1 MNQKELIKKINK
13 FCDHFDNAY
22 ALNCGGCCYV
32 AAVIAETRAEMMA
45 RTHRQRPIRLQ
56 PSRTCSKI
64 SKFKNIKYKVRYCDC
79 PTHYVIEVNRTPLN
93 LGVFDGDYD
102 YLEKWNSSDLYKEY
116 YSGRWNNLYS
126 TKLNGVVKMSIRNIF
141 KCYKGRPL
149 IKKRCTKKII

>member
-13 FCDHFDNAY
+13 FCDHFDDAY

-32 AAVIAETRAEMMA
+32 AAVIAEMLE
-45 RTHRQRPIRLQ
+45 
-56 PSRTCSKI
+56 
-64 SKFKNIKYKVRYCDC
+64 FKNIKYKVRYYDC

-93 LGVFDGDYD
+93 LGSFDGDYD
-102 YLEKWNSSDLYKEY
+102 YLEKWNSSDLYEEY
-116 YSGRWNNLYS
+116 YSGWWNNTYP

-149 IKKRCTKKII
+149 IKKDVLKKLYK

>member
-13 FCDHFDNAY
+13 FCDHFDDAY

-32 AAVIAETRAEMMA
+32 AAVIAEMLE
-45 RTHRQRPIRLQ
+45 
-56 PSRTCSKI
+56 
-64 SKFKNIKYKVRYCDC
+64 FKNIKYKVRYYDC

-93 LGVFDGDYD
+93 LGSFDGNYD
-102 YLEKWNSSDLYKEY
+102 YLEKWNSSDLYEEY
-116 YSGRWNNLYS
+116 YSERWNNTYS

-149 IKKRCTKKII
+149 IKKDVLKKLYK

>member
-32 AAVIAETRAEMMA
+32 AAVIAEMLE
-45 RTHRQRPIRLQ
+45 
-56 PSRTCSKI
+56 
-64 SKFKNIKYKVRYCDC
+64 FKNIKYKVRYCDC

>member
-13 FCDHFDNAY
+13 FCDHFDDAY

-32 AAVIAETRAEMMA
+32 AAVIAEMLE
-45 RTHRQRPIRLQ
+45 
-56 PSRTCSKI
+56 
-64 SKFKNIKYKVRYCDC
+64 FKNIKYKVRYYDC

-93 LGVFDGDYD
+93 LGDFDGDYD
-102 YLEKWNSSDLYKEY
+102 YLEKWNSSDLYEEY
-116 YSGRWNNLYS
+116 YSGWWNNTYP

-149 IKKRCTKKII
+149 IKKDLLKKLYK

>member
-13 FCDHFDNAY
+13 LCDHFDDAY

-32 AAVIAETRAEMMA
+32 AAVIAEMLE
-45 RTHRQRPIRLQ
+45 
-56 PSRTCSKI
+56 
-64 SKFKNIKYKVRYCDC
+64 FKNIKYKVRYYDC
-79 PTHYVIEVNRTPLN
+79 PTHYVIEINRTPLN
-93 LGVFDGDYD
+93 LGGFDGDYD

-116 YSGRWNNLYS
+116 YSGWWNNTYP

-149 IKKRCTKKII
+149 IKKDVLKKLYK

>member
-13 FCDHFDNAY
+13 FCDHFDDAY

-32 AAVIAETRAEMMA
+32 AAVIAEMLE
-45 RTHRQRPIRLQ
+45 
-56 PSRTCSKI
+56 
-64 SKFKNIKYKVRYCDC
+64 FKNIKYKVRYYNC

-93 LGVFDGDYD
+93 LGSFDGDYD
-102 YLEKWNSSDLYKEY
+102 YLEEWNSSDLYEEY
-116 YSGRWNNLYS
+116 YSGWWNNTYP

-149 IKKRCTKKII
+149 IKKDVLKKLYK